1 MGIAG
6 AGIATA
12 VSQIVGGLFPLA
24 YFFCPNTSL
33 LRLTRPARDLRLL
46 IKTCTN
52 GSSELMTNVSL
63 SLVNIL
69 YNYQLMRIAS
79 EDGIAAYGV
88 IMYVNFIFMAVFF
101 RICGGLCPIASYH
114 YGAGN
119 HRELQN
125 IFKRVCFS

>member
-1 MGIAG
+1 MGVLQWGIAG

-12 VSQIVGGLFPLA
+12 ISQIVGGLFPLV
-24 YFFCPNTSL
+24 YFARPNTSL
-33 LRLTRPARDLRLL
+33 LRLTKPAKELSIL

-69 YNYQLMRIAS
+69 YNYQLMRIAG

-88 IMYVNFIFMAVFF
+88 IMYVNFIFMAVF
-101 RICGGLCPIASYH
+101 
-114 YGAGN
+114 
-119 HRELQN
+119 
-125 IFKRVCFS
+125 